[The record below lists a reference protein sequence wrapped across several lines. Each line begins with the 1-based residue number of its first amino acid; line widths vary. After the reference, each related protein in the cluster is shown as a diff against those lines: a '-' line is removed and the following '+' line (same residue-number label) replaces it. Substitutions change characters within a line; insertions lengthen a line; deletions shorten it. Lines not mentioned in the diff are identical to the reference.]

1 MNKTGHTIQRLCTI
15 ILGLVFYTSGVLK
28 LMDPVGAGLIAG
40 EYMKFLHL
48 GFLRGISLPAGIAVS
63 LVEAGTG
70 IALMTG
76 VYKRIAA
83 CATAAMLA
91 VFTILTA
98 LLWIFNPSM
107 DCGCFGEAVHLS
119 HAQSFLKNIILIG
132 LACAA
137 FIPMDTPGKTP
148 VRKLAAFWILAVSVA
163 GVSIYST
170 AVRPMTDFTQFN
182 LSSKLLASEESAPV
196 REYVSV
202 FIYEKNGEQG
212 AFTLDSLPDS
222 TWTYVRT
229 ETTEKQNVISM
240 TDFPEL
246 AIRDAEGNYCDSLA
260 TGDRVMV
267 LSAYHPEKISKAK
280 WSSIAAFLDNAD
292 EDFTA
297 ILLLAATPQQLDA
310 LIPDGLPEEMSE
322 AIRNHAY
329 YSDYKTLVA
338 LNRSNGGATYF
349 QNGNLIDRW
358 TVRTLPE
365 EDRLSRIARKDATDL
380 MIRSSTDSRLAFQ
393 AFFLYS
399 IVILLFL

>member
-1 MNKTGHTIQRLCTI
+1 
-15 ILGLVFYTSGVLK
+15 
-28 LMDPVGAGLIAG
+28 
-40 EYMKFLHL
+40 
-48 GFLRGISLPAGIAVS
+48 
-63 LVEAGTG
+63 
-70 IALMTG
+70 
-76 VYKRIAA
+76 
-83 CATAAMLA
+83 
-91 VFTILTA
+91 
-98 LLWIFNPSM
+98 
-107 DCGCFGEAVHLS
+107 
-119 HAQSFLKNIILIG
+119 
-132 LACAA
+132 
-137 FIPMDTPGKTP
+137 
-148 VRKLAAFWILAVSVA
+148 
-163 GVSIYST
+163 
-170 AVRPMTDFTQFN
+170 
-182 LSSKLLASEESAPV
+182 
-196 REYVSV
+196 
-202 FIYEKNGEQG
+202 
-212 AFTLDSLPDS
+212 
-222 TWTYVRT
+222 
-229 ETTEKQNVISM
+229 M

-310 LIPDGLPEEMSE
+310 LIPAGLPEEMSE